1 MAHAS
6 THSPALAGKTA
17 FVTGGSN
24 GIGRAAV
31 RMLAEAGAR
40 VIVAYN
46 KGEERAREVLRELP
60 GEGHSIQQ
68 LTLEDAASIAR
79 AVETT
84 KSACGKLDVLVNSA
98 GFTRPVAHNNL
109 DALDDALFDSIM
121 TANVRG
127 PFAMTRAFRGLLE
140 AGGESVIVNVSSIAA
155 FTGSGSN
162 IAYCASKAALDTM
175 TLSLARVLGPKIR
188 VMGVSPGAVATDF
201 VAGRGRPEL
210 EKLAQATPL
219 KKIVEP
225 EDVAMAIMACV
236 THLKATTGSY
246 ITVDAGRF
254 LA

>member
-1 MAHAS
+1 MALQTS
-6 THSPALAGKTA
+6 QSLAGKA
-17 FVTGGSN
+17 ALVTGGSN

-31 RMLAEAGAR
+31 RMLAAEGAS
-40 VIVAYN
+40 VIIAYN
-46 KGEERAREVLRELP
+46 KGMERAQSVLAELP
-60 GEGHSIQQ
+60 GAGHSVQQ
-68 LTLEDAASIAR
+68 LTLEDADSIA
-79 AVETT
+79 AATAAT
-84 KSACGKLDVLVNSA
+84 KAKYGKLDVLVNSA

-121 TANVRG
+121 VANVRG

-175 TLSLARVLGPKIR
+175 TISLARVLGPKIR

-225 EDVAMAIMACV
+225 EDVAMAIMACI